1 MESTILLLS
10 ATTGLRA
17 LSTSDSEMDEN
28 YSASSTSTRP
38 LLSPSAEAELLLLA
52 TNFLLYVAMVI
63 IITMV
68 AKIYFPLALERGTVS
83 VARSE
88 SYLRVVDADAEY
100 YSNGS
105 CDAEEE
111 EEGNGEEKEED
122 KCFDKEK
129 SQTAGFLEFD
139 ALNSPRNEVFKRLM
153 FCSVMLIATF
163 VIWGALQE
171 RILTRRY
178 PRFSGE
184 YFTYSYALVFSNR
197 LWTMIIS
204 GLLWLYIK
212 PKMSRSTVIY
222 EYSFPSISNM
232 LSSWC
237 QYEALRYVSFPA
249 STLFKCFKLVPVM
262 IMGKLLGNK
271 EYPQYDYVVALVIG
285 VGISL
290 FISATDGIQ
299 IWGYDI
305 HGEEGIK
312 ATGVMLL
319 GIYLVF
325 DSFTGQWQ
333 SRMFQ
338 RHRDLSLIEL
348 LFANAAFST
357 VLSFITL
364 VHTNELGAAINFV
377 YTHPEIHIHFFLF
390 SACSTVGQLLI
401 FYTIKNFGAVVFSI
415 IMTIRVLFS
424 IALSCILYGH
434 EVSSTGFLGLTLV
447 MGAVSYR
454 VKRKAEETPLIKW
467 QGMGQNKAVELV
479 QEWHEHLDM

>member
-1 MESTILLLS
+1 MIIGWKNVQFFSTMLLIASLTIVDGDMEEDFSESSPSTP
-10 ATTGLRA
+10 
-17 LSTSDSEMDEN
+17 
-28 YSASSTSTRP
+28 P
-38 LLSPSAEAELLLLA
+38 LLSPTAEAELLLLA

-68 AKIYFPLALERGTVS
+68 SKIYFPHLLTRASVS
-83 VARSE
+83 LSRSE
-88 SYLRVVDADAEY
+88 SYLRVIDEDAQY
-100 YSNGS
+100 YSSGDDDDN
-105 CDAEEE
+105 DEEVKNKNVVREEE
-111 EEGNGEEKEED
+111 KQE
-122 KCFDKEK
+122 
-129 SQTAGFLEFD
+129 GFLEFD
-139 ALNSPRNEVFKRLM
+139 TANAPRNEVFKRLV
-153 FCSVMLIATF
+153 FCSVMLIVTF
-163 VIWGALQE
+163 VTWGVLQE

-197 LWTMIIS
+197 FWTMIMS
-204 GLLWLYIK
+204 GLLWIYFK

-222 EYSFPSISNM
+222 EFSFPSVSNM

-262 IMGKLLGNK
+262 IMGKILGNR

-299 IWGYDI
+299 IFGYDI
-305 HGEEGIK
+305 HGEEGVK
-312 ATGVMLL
+312 WTGVMLL
-319 GIYLVF
+319 GWYLIF

-348 LFANAAFST
+348 LFANATFST
-357 VLSFITL
+357 VLSLITL
-364 VHTNELGAAINFV
+364 IHTGELGPFVNFV
-377 YTHPEIHIHFFLF
+377 YSHPEIHIHFFLF
-390 SACSTVGQLLI
+390 SACSTLGQLLI
-401 FYTIKNFGAVVFSI
+401 FYTIKNFGAVVFTI

-424 IALSCILYGH
+424 IGLSCVLYGH
-434 EVSSTGFLGLTLV
+434 EVSSIGLLGLTLV

-454 VKRKAEETPLIKW
+454 VKRKAAETPIIKW
-467 QGMGQNKAVELV
+467 QGMGDEKAVELV